1 MSVREEDGQDA
12 GCGRRMDGKCIRS
25 PRATAQSRQLNPLRL
40 TGKRRCLRLAGWILL
55 FLLLPGQA
63 LAVPP
68 TSDEPVQLLKQA
80 DALKTSNPAE
90 FDATM
95 QRLVSEPAKLSSEQ
109 KLYLRYLQGFR
120 LGYGGEYAA
129 AIQSLNEV
137 ARQSTN
143 PVLRFRAGVT
153 VVNLLEIGTRYEQAF
168 SRLNDLLEQLPQVT
182 DKDARKQ
189 VMAIASQ
196 LYGEV
201 GQYDLSTTYA
211 DRMLKE
217 QPTGANVCR
226 AGMLILQSLYKRG
239 EMLPTNPR
247 FQMGIEAC
255 VAAKEPIFTN
265 SVRSFVADF
274 YLQQGRPE
282 AAIDLLQQNHAEVAA
297 THYPRLI
304 SAWDSLL
311 AEAYW
316 KQGDAKRAQQFA
328 EAALKGSVKNEYTVP
343 LSTACRLL
351 YLIARKQGDMGAA
364 LAYHERY
371 MAADKGYLD
380 GISAKTL
387 AYQIVKQQVL
397 GKKLQVDTLN
407 KQNQILMLQ
416 EELDEKAVESRRLYI
431 VALMLALGFIA
442 LWTYRLKRSQL
453 LFMTQARCDSLT
465 GILNR
470 QHFLSAAAQQLQHCR
485 RSAVEAGLVLIDLD
499 YFKQVN
505 DVHGHAIGDDVL
517 QRVVEACRDH
527 LRSTDIFGRL
537 GGEEF
542 GILFPECAL
551 GQVIARAEQLRLAIV
566 SVSDDIAADILI
578 SGSFGVATTTRSGYA
593 LQQLLLHVDDA
604 LYRSKREGRN
614 RVSVADA
621 SQPTLRMV

>member
-1 MSVREEDGQDA
+1 MA
-12 GCGRRMDGKCIRS
+12 HIGKK
-25 PRATAQSRQLNPLRL
+25 L
-40 TGKRRCLRLAGWILL
+40 CL
-55 FLLLPGQA
+55 
-63 LAVPP
+63 
-68 TSDEPVQLLKQA
+68 
-80 DALKTSNPAE
+80 
-90 FDATM
+90 
-95 QRLVSEPAKLSSEQ
+95 
-109 KLYLRYLQGFR
+109 
-120 LGYGGEYAA
+120 
-129 AIQSLNEV
+129 
-137 ARQSTN
+137 
-143 PVLRFRAGVT
+143 VL
-153 VVNLLEIGTRYEQAF
+153 IG
-168 SRLNDLLEQLPQVT
+168 N
-182 DKDARKQ
+182 
-189 VMAIASQ
+189 
-196 LYGEV
+196 G
-201 GQYDLSTTYA
+201 
-211 DRMLKE
+211 
-217 QPTGANVCR
+217 
-226 AGMLILQSLYKRG
+226 
-239 EMLPTNPR
+239 
-247 FQMGIEAC
+247 
-255 VAAKEPIFTN
+255 
-265 SVRSFVADF
+265 
-274 YLQQGRPE
+274 
-282 AAIDLLQQNHAEVAA
+282 
-297 THYPRLI
+297 
-304 SAWDSLL
+304 
-311 AEAYW
+311 
-316 KQGDAKRAQQFA
+316 KRAQQFA

-542 GILFPECAL
+542 GILLPECTLEQA
-551 GQVIARAEQLRLAIV
+551 VARAEQIREAIT
-566 SVSDDIAADILI
+566 AAATGEDAPGIPI
-578 SGSFGVATTTRSGYA
+578 SASFGVTVTTRSGYE
-593 LQQLLLHVDDA
+593 LRQLLIHADEA
-604 LYRSKREGRN
+604 LYQAKREGRN
-614 RVSVADA
+614 RVSVANRPESA
-621 SQPTLRMV
+621 